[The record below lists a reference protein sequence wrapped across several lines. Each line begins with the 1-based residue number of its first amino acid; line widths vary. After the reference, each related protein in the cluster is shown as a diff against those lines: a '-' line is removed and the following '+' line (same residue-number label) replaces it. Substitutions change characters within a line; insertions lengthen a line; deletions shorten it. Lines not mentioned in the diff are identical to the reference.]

1 MPPVRVAAVN
11 DYELV
16 VLGLARMLEQFPDRV
31 EVVETLVIGEPVEV
45 PVDVALYDT
54 YGRSGVAAPALR
66 TLVAMENV
74 SAVAVFSLDLTPD
87 FIADG
92 RLAGAQGFIS
102 KALPADQIVDA
113 IERVAAGEQVIAM
126 PTPPEPEA
134 IDEIDWPGKAEGLT
148 ERESEVLVLLSE
160 GLSNRE
166 IGAALFLGYETVK
179 SYLRDVYAKLGV
191 RNRVEAANW
200 VRRSPAFVRA
210 NRQAPEDREG

>member
-11 DYELV
+11 DYEIV
-16 VLGLARMLEQFPDRV
+16 VAGLAHMLQQFPDRI
-31 EVVETLVIGEPVEV
+31 EVVEALVIGEPVES

-54 YGRSGVAAPALR
+54 YGRAGVASSALR
-66 TLVAMENV
+66 TLVTMENV
-74 SAVAVFSLDLTPD
+74 AAVAVFSLDLTPD

-102 KALPADQIVDA
+102 KSLSAEQIVDA

-126 PTPPEPEA
+126 PPPPEQEPT
-134 IDEIDWPGKAEGLT
+134 DEIAWPGKDAGLT
-148 ERESEVLVLLSE
+148 ERESEVLVLLAE
-160 GLSNRE
+160 GMSNRE

-179 SYLRDVYAKLGV
+179 SYLRDVYVKLEV

-200 VRRSPAFVRA
+200 VRREPGFTPMSR
-210 NRQAPEDREG
+210 RAPEDPG

>member
-1 MPPVRVAAVN
+1 MAPVRVAAVN

-31 EVVETLVIGEPVEV
+31 EVVEALVIGEPVDV

-66 TLVAMENV
+66 TLVNMENV
-74 SAVAVFSLDLTPD
+74 AAVAVFSLDLTPD

-102 KALPADQIVDA
+102 KALPAEQVVDA
-113 IERVAAGEQVIAM
+113 LERVAAGEQVIAM

-148 ERESEVLVLLSE
+148 ERESEVLVLVSE

-166 IGAALFLGYETVK
+166 IGGALFLGYETVK
-179 SYLRDVYAKLGV
+179 SYLRDVYAKIGV
-191 RNRVEAANW
+191 RNRVEASNW
-200 VRRSPAFVRA
+200 VRGSRAFDRA
-210 NRQAPEDREG
+210 NRNAPEDP

>member
-1 MPPVRVAAVN
+1 MCAVRVAAVN

-16 VLGLARMLEQFPDRV
+16 VAGLARMLEQFPDRV

-54 YGRSGVAAPALR
+54 YGRTGIAAPALR

-102 KALPADQIVDA
+102 KALPAEQVVDA
-113 IERVAAGEQVIAM
+113 LERVAAGEQVIAM

-148 ERESEVLVLLSE
+148 ERESEVLVLVSE

-191 RNRVEAANW
+191 RNRVEASNW
-200 VRRSPAFVRA
+200 VRASTAFQRA
-210 NRQAPEDREG
+210 IRLAPEDREG